1 MILGGDTNI
10 QSIAEIRGHHAWNL
24 LLIDAQEKM
33 INPSIYYLL
42 RGGKEWWSK
51 HSKIFPLG
59 NQAKDIWEF
68 FVLFF
73 QCFFKSKIIS
83 KQNLKVKKIKEKK
96 TPWKWKY
103 FLTQALASLISNM
116 PVSSTLKFSDV

>member
-1 MILGGDTNI
+1 MNLGGDTNI

-42 RGGKEWWSK
+42 RGGREWWSK

-96 TPWKWKY
+96 
-103 FLTQALASLISNM
+103 N
-116 PVSSTLKFSDV
+116 TLKMEIFFDSSLGFTD